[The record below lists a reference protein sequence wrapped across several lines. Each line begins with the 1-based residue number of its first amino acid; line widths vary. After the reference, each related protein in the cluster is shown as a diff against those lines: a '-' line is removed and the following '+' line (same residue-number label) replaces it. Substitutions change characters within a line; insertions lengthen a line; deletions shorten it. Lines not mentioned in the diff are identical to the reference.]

1 MDSKRES
8 NLKEKIIEVVNVSR
22 RIGQG
27 SGYVDVLANVDFYAR
42 RGEVVSVIGPS
53 GCGKSTFLDIL
64 AGLERPDSGTVTVH
78 GLHTENLLGSVGYM
92 QQKDL
97 LLPWRT
103 VMNNVILGLEMQ
115 GISKKIAR
123 RQATE
128 RMHSFGLSG
137 FEDQYPYALSGGMRQ
152 RAAFLRTILTDT
164 SVLLLDEPF
173 SALDALNRSHMQEWL
188 LNLLESYDDKTV
200 VLVTHDVEE
209 ALFLSDRIYVMS
221 PRPGRIEVVEQ
232 MEWDRPR
239 SRSLFSTQQCADTKS
254 RILSYLLASEA
265 VL

>member
-64 AGLERPDSGTVTVH
+64 ARLERPDSGTVTVQ

-128 RMHSFGLSG
+128 RMDSFGLSG

-188 LNLLESYDDKTV
+188 LNLLESYDEKTV

-221 PRPGRIEVVEQ
+221 PRPGRIVVAEKIV
-232 MEWDRPR
+232 WDLPR
-239 SRSLFSTQQCADTKS
+239 SRNLLSTQQFTETKS
-254 RILSYLLASEA
+254 RILSYLLSSET

>member
-8 NLKEKIIEVVNVSR
+8 SLKEKIIEVVNVSR

-97 LLPWRT
+97 LLPWRN
-103 VMNNVILGLEMQ
+103 VLDNVILGLEVQ
-115 GISKKIAR
+115 GVSKSLARKRAISHLD
-123 RQATE
+123 E
-128 RMHSFGLSG
+128 FGLAG
-137 FEDQYPYALSGGMRQ
+137 FENEYPYALSGGMKQ
-152 RAAFLRTILTDT
+152 RAAFLRTILTD
-164 SVLLLDEPF
+164 SNVLLLDEPF
-173 SALDALNRSHMQEWL
+173 GALDALNRTQLHEWL
-188 LNLLESYDDKTV
+188 LNLLEAYREKSV
-200 VLVTHDVEE
+200 VIVTHDVEE
-209 ALFLSDRIYVMS
+209 ALFLSDRLYVMS
-221 PRPGRIEVVEQ
+221 SRPGTIQMVEK
-232 MEWDRPR
+232 MWLGRPR
-239 SRSLFSTQQCADTKS
+239 NRNIVNTPEFVDVKS
-254 RILSYLLASEA
+254 RILSHLLG
-265 VL
+265 VGMI

>member
-22 RIGQG
+22 RVGQG

-64 AGLERPDSGTVTVH
+64 AGLERPDSGTVTVQ

-123 RQATE
+123 RQAAK
-128 RMHSFGLSG
+128 RMDSFGLSG

-221 PRPGRIEVVEQ
+221 PRPGRIVVAEQ
-232 MEWDRPR
+232 IVWDLPR
-239 SRSLFSTQQCADTKS
+239 SRNLLSTQQFTETKS
-254 RILSYLLASEA
+254 RILSYLLSSET